1 MTPGCHNTDPEHG
14 CNPCPQNGTI
24 PKDQAACDA
33 WLMNLFCTE
42 LNPAGLTYQQWQSE
56 LRVYQQMAA
65 QHLAYRGNPDTP
77 HLKVATVGSSAAVF
91 TDCSTPSKT
100 NPSVQYS
107 VRTGQPVKSTVPPGL
122 HPKVVTVLD
131 QSGHWKV
138 NSIIPNLGQ
147 TCTP

>member
-1 MTPGCHNTDPEHG
+1 MGNVLNRWDLDPR
-14 CNPCPQNGTI
+14 
-24 PKDQAACDA
+24 KARS
-33 WLMNLFCTE
+33 
-42 LNPAGLTYQQWQSE
+42 SE
-56 LRVYQQMAA
+56 LQRYVTSSALRDFMRVYQQMAA